1 MFKLREIQEQKSTE
15 LKKVVRKNRIG
26 ILAGEVRSG
35 KTLTVLATAE
45 KLRKKHV
52 LFITKKK
59 AISSILSDYKLGSFS
74 YKLTL
79 INYESIH
86 KVETKGVDLVVC
98 DESHTMGAFPK
109 PSKRTKAVR
118 DIVATNKIDLI
129 LASPE
134 QFIPNPLRKY
144 SINFG
149 FRILRHLKALIF
161 TVGRKP
167 TLMFLQ

>member
-86 KVETKGVDLVVC
+86 KAETKGVDLVVC

-118 DIVATNKIDLI
+118 DIVATN
-129 LASPE
+129 
-134 QFIPNPLRKY
+134 IPSTL
-144 SINFG
+144 G
-149 FRILRHLKALIF
+149 FVFHA
-161 TVGRKP
+161 V
-167 TLMFLQ
+167 